1 MSSPTELRSLAADC
15 VRRARLAN
23 TSRGA
28 QLRQCA
34 KEFLRQ
40 AREQLLFEH
49 CKDLGR
55 PNVTSATFR
64 EYLRAA
70 RS

>member
-15 VRRARLAN
+15 VRRARLSN
-23 TSRGA
+23 PSRAA

-34 KEFLRQ
+34 KEFRRQ

-49 CKDLGR
+49 CKALGR
-55 PNVTSATFR
+55 SNVTSATFR
-64 EYLRAA
+64 EHLRAA
-70 RS
+70 RA